1 MRDDRSQ
8 RVVYKLSFNLT
19 QIFQH
24 LLGWFLIPPSNNKG
38 RRVNNRRNNNQEYLE
53 RHVQLIKQNRGGE
66 GCRFN
71 RPSSDVGRSKQ
82 CPHPWP
88 DFLDARKVSK
98 ISFSDNS
105 SRYSPGFEGGKGMW
119 KVEIRGKGR
128 KEEGGKKKD
137 PLLSCRP
144 RWYPVVTLCESGES
158 LFLVVATELGRGT
171 HKREIWNI
179 NKTYS

>member
-38 RRVNNRRNNNQEYLE
+38 RGVNNRRNNNQEYLE

-71 RPSSDVGRSKQ
+71 CPSSDVGRSKQ
-82 CPHPWP
+82 RPHPWP

-105 SRYSPGFEGGKGMW
+105 SRYSPGFEGEKGMW

-128 KEEGGKKKD
+128 KEEGGKKKIPSSPVD
-137 PLLSCRP
+137 LVGIPWSPCANPGNRSFSWWP
-144 RWYPVVTLCESGES
+144 RNWEEGHT
-158 LFLVVATELGRGT
+158 
-171 HKREIWNI
+171 REKYEI
-179 NKTYS
+179 